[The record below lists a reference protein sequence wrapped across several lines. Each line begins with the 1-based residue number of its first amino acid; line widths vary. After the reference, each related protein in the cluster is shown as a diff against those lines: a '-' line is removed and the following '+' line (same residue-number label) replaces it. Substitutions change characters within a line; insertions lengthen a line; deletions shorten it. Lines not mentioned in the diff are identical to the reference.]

1 MGKLKLDRKRACS
14 PKSID
19 RIFTIVSENWDE
31 VWDVVQ
37 LRAQADC
44 SSHPRRVKNPQF
56 LIQQPILLFCAD
68 EKMIAELVIEA

>member
-1 MGKLKLDRKRACS
+1 MGKLKSDRKRACS

-37 LRAQADC
+37 LRAQVTKEIN
-44 SSHPRRVKNPQF
+44 RRHLRN
-56 LIQQPILLFCAD
+56 LR
-68 EKMIAELVIEA
+68 EKSFTL